1 MAQRAL
7 RGYLLGGW
15 RGGSAV
21 GVRTLSGHLAP
32 AGRSSPLSFRGQRHR
47 SQTPPPRGPRRLA
60 WPGRHP
66 LQPGGPGRS
75 QLLSQPL
82 FKPRRRFP
90 LGESPRG
97 WDGRGPNLK
106 SLTPAVRPLVP
117 GCEGAAGTE
126 LPPLGPAQAGSSPR
140 ALLAPLL
147 HLKPEPVCRGPWS
160 QPPTTVYGVQ
170 WLPAGLRPA
179 ACFLGRWLLWARLSA
194 PEAAGFPGGRP
205 RGCGGAPSAET
216 GTSQGSP
223 PGPPPAGG
231 LSRRPGRWRHVAL
244 LVQSTER
251 PTRMVPKGSRQST

>member
-1 MAQRAL
+1 M
-7 RGYLLGGW
+7 GGW

-47 SQTPPPRGPRRLA
+47 SQTPPPRGPQRLA

-117 GCEGAAGTE
+117 GREGAAGTE
-126 LPPLGPAQAGSSPR
+126 LPPPGPAQAGSAPR

-160 QPPTTVYGVQ
+160 QPPTTVYGGCTVASGGAAAGCVFSGKMAALGPLVHARGSG
-170 WLPAGLRPA
+170 LP
-179 ACFLGRWLLWARLSA
+179 RW
-194 PEAAGFPGGRP
+194 EAAGAW
-205 RGCGGAPSAET
+205 GAPSAET

-231 LSRRPGRWRHVAL
+231 LSRGPGRWRHVAV

-251 PTRMVPKGSRQST
+251 PTRMVPKGSRQSA

>member
-117 GCEGAAGTE
+117 GREGAAGTE

-147 HLKPEPVCRGPWS
+147 HLNSSRFAEGHGPS
-160 QPPTTVYGVQ
+160 PRQQCTVYGGFRQGCGRLRVF
-170 WLPAGLRPA
+170 WEDGCSGPACPHQRQRASPV
-179 ACFLGRWLLWARLSA
+179 
-194 PEAAGFPGGRP
+194 GGRGGVGGCRQLRRGLHRAPHLGLP
-205 RGCGGAPSAET
+205 R
-216 GTSQGSP
+216 Q
-223 PGPPPAGG
+223 AG
-231 LSRRPGRWRHVAL
+231 
-244 LVQSTER
+244 
-251 PTRMVPKGSRQST
+251 